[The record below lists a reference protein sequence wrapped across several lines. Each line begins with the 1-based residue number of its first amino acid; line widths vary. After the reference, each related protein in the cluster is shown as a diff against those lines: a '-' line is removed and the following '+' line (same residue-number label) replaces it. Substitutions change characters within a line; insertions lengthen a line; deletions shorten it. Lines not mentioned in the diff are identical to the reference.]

1 MNIVYDNDSV
11 QGIFPEIYSD
21 RYYIHCQLNFCAR
34 AHQEIIMVT
43 IKEIAQIAGVS
54 RGTVDRVLNHR
65 GSVHPETA
73 RRVEDV
79 ASSLGYRP
87 SKAGIALA
95 AVKRKFKIGVIV
107 FGTENPFFRTVLEG
121 ISEKA
126 NELAE
131 YDCSV
136 LIRLTAYDAYAQISA
151 MEELR
156 TQGIHGL
163 VITPYA
169 DSMVACKINEL
180 IDQGIPVVTTNTDIE
195 GTNRLAFVG
204 SNYARDGQQAAGL
217 MRLITGAQAHIG
229 IITGSSQVL
238 CHTDRIAGFT
248 EVLSRCPGMTVIDT
262 FENHDDD
269 FESYELTR
277 FFLKSHPE
285 ADAVFFTAGGVVG
298 GCRAI
303 MNMNRSKDLHVIC
316 FDAESTVPQ
325 LLENGLISA
334 TISQQPKRQGR
345 LPLQLLF
352 DHLTGGIV
360 PADTH
365 YVESTIL
372 IRESLP

>member
-1 MNIVYDNDSV
+1 
-11 QGIFPEIYSD
+11 
-21 RYYIHCQLNFCAR
+21 
-34 AHQEIIMVT
+34 MVT

-73 RRVEDV
+73 RRVEEV

-95 AVKRKFKIGVIV
+95 AIKRKFKIGVIV

-121 ISEKA
+121 VSEKA

-136 LIRLTAYDAYAQISA
+136 LIRMTAYDAYAQIDA

-156 TQGIHGL
+156 LQGIHGL

-169 DSMVACKINEL
+169 DPMVAQKINEL
-180 IDQGIPVVTTNTDIE
+180 IALGIPVVTTNTDIE
-195 GTNRLAFVG
+195 GTDRLAFVG
-204 SNYARDGQQAAGL
+204 SNYARDGRQAAGL
-217 MRLITGAQAHIG
+217 MRLITGAHAHIG
-229 IITGSSQVL
+229 ILSGSHQVL
-238 CHTDRIAGFT
+238 CHTDRIAGFR
-248 EVLSRCPGMTVIDT
+248 EVLSCCPDMSIIET

-277 FFLKSHPE
+277 FFLKNHPE
-285 ADAVFFTAGGVVG
+285 ADALFFAAGGVVG

-303 MNMNRSKDLHVIC
+303 QNMNRTKDLRVIC

-325 LLENGLISA
+325 LLHSGLISA

-352 DHLTGGIV
+352 DHLSGGQK

-365 YVESTIL
+365 YVDSTIL
-372 IRESLP
+372 IRESLT